1 MDVECPGLTGV
12 QSRTRTAILD
22 ATVSVLARDRSATL
36 PEIAAAAQVARSTL
50 HRYFTDRDRLIE
62 EATLHSIRV
71 VNDCI
76 AAAATEEGSAIDAM
90 RRLITILVPQ
100 GDRLVFLFHDPNV
113 LRGMTP
119 ENQPTRAP
127 IFDLIVRGQRE
138 GAFDAQL
145 SPEWI
150 GIALFGLLGKASS
163 EAAAGTVP
171 RHSIVASLIRIF
183 ECGVLPH

>member
-1 MDVECPGLTGV
+1 MPTECSELTGA

-50 HRYFTDRDRLIE
+50 HRYFTDRDRLIH

-71 VNDCI
+71 VNDRI
-76 AAAATEEGSAIDAM
+76 AEAATEEGPAVDAM
-90 RRLITILVPQ
+90 RRLITVLVPE
-100 GDRLVFLFHDPNV
+100 GDRLVFLFHDPTV
-113 LRGMTP
+113 LRMTP
-119 ENQPTRAP
+119 GHQPNRTP
-127 IFDLIVRGQRE
+127 VFELIVRGQFE
-138 GAFDAQL
+138 GVFDPQL
-145 SPEWI
+145 SAEWI
-150 GIALFGLLGKASS
+150 SIALFGLLGKASS

-183 ECGVLPH
+183 EGGVAAY